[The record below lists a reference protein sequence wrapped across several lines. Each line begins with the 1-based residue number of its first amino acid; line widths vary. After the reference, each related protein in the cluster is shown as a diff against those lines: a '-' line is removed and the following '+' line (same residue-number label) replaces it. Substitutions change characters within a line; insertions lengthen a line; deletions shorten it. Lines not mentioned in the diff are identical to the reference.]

1 METIVLL
8 VAVVAG
14 LVALELLGMHAY
26 RRYRAR
32 RQAAFTRENVGA
44 VYDDLQ
50 AARARCLAEKR
61 AIVLLAD
68 AARSAGRPEDGAV
81 L

>member
-50 AARARCLAEKR
+50 AARTSASTWRRVPVLPGSSRPARP
-61 AIVLLAD
+61 
-68 AARSAGRPEDGAV
+68 AASS
-81 L
+81 